1 MFIKTLPKTVKKIA
15 VLDRTK
21 EPGSVGESLFVDVSS
36 ALMLFNMNN
45 IKVIGGRYGL
55 SSKEF
60 TPVMAKEIFS
70 HLDNNCTHSF
80 TVGID
85 DDVTNTSL
93 KINNDEIKNFK
104 EKNIFEC
111 IFWGLGSDGTVSTSK
126 NLIKMINEHKNKMNI
141 QGYFEYDSKKSYGVT
156 ISHLR
161 IGLGNVN
168 KSYLISHPDFV
179 SCNNSIYLDKYD
191 LISNIN
197 ENGIFLLN
205 SDLNSDNIIE
215 KLSLK
220 IRKILIEK
228 NIKFYVINA
237 FNISK
242 EFGLNEKIGII
253 MQVAFLKIMNFFSKE
268 KFYDIMK
275 NIIIKE
281 YEKKGNAI
289 VEMNLKCI
297 NKAWDKVECIDIPI
311 SNSDNINLKEDIY
324 KHNNNFIDKIFN
336 PIKKLCGNNIKVSEM
351 PFDGI
356 IPTGT
361 TKLEKF
367 GLSVNV
373 PKWIPENCI
382 QCNQCV
388 NSCPHSAIRAKQI
401 FEEDLVNA
409 PQSFNT
415 ILSNTKNS
423 NNLRYKI
430 QIYIEDCVGCE
441 ICINTCPAKNKALK
455 ISKLTEEK
463 ECGEKE
469 NYIYFDSLKN
479 NITEGVNSNSLKY
492 AMFKQPLFEFPGAC
506 KGCGET
512 PYIKILTQ
520 LFGNRMMIAN
530 ATGCS
535 SIYGGT
541 FPSIPYCKDEDGRG
555 PAWAN
560 SLFENNAEYGLGMR
574 LSIDSHRSQLKTNIK
589 ALIEFAQ
596 NNNIENKLDLELIN
610 VLKDYLEFWNLNN
623 NDSIKFQNNIKNIIK
638 SYKPN
643 FENSKL
649 NIKILNKMNEFQDYF
664 VDKSIWIIGGD
675 GWAYDIGYN
684 GLDHCISTGKNFNIL
699 VLDTEVYSNT
709 GGQLSKSTPF
719 GAIAKFSDSGKR
731 TFKKKLDC
739 MCMSYENVYIA
750 SISLGAN
757 RIQTLKA
764 FREAEEYNGPSII
777 IAYAPCIA
785 HGINM
790 SFSQVEQKIAVE
802 SGYWPLFRY
811 NPNLEKPFI
820 WDAKEEQTMDYI
832 EFIKSEN
839 RYASLLKKTSLEDAN
854 NLFNLAK
861 QNSIRKIKL
870 LKQIGEFFNK
880 NN

>member
-1 MFIKTLPKTVKKIA
+1 
-15 VLDRTK
+15 
-21 EPGSVGESLFVDVSS
+21 
-36 ALMLFNMNN
+36 
-45 IKVIGGRYGL
+45 
-55 SSKEF
+55 
-60 TPVMAKEIFS
+60 
-70 HLDNNCTHSF
+70 
-80 TVGID
+80 
-85 DDVTNTSL
+85 
-93 KINNDEIKNFK
+93 
-104 EKNIFEC
+104 
-111 IFWGLGSDGTVSTSK
+111 
-126 NLIKMINEHKNKMNI
+126 
-141 QGYFEYDSKKSYGVT
+141 
-156 ISHLR
+156 
-161 IGLGNVN
+161 
-168 KSYLISHPDFV
+168 
-179 SCNNSIYLDKYD
+179 
-191 LISNIN
+191 
-197 ENGIFLLN
+197 
-205 SDLNSDNIIE
+205 
-215 KLSLK
+215 
-220 IRKILIEK
+220 
-228 NIKFYVINA
+228 
-237 FNISK
+237 
-242 EFGLNEKIGII
+242 
-253 MQVAFLKIMNFFSKE
+253 
-268 KFYDIMK
+268 
-275 NIIIKE
+275 
-281 YEKKGNAI
+281 
-289 VEMNLKCI
+289 
-297 NKAWDKVECIDIPI
+297 
-311 SNSDNINLKEDIY
+311 
-324 KHNNNFIDKIFN
+324 
-336 PIKKLCGNNIKVSEM
+336 
-351 PFDGI
+351 
-356 IPTGT
+356 
-361 TKLEKF
+361 
-367 GLSVNV
+367 
-373 PKWIPENCI
+373 
-382 QCNQCV
+382 
-388 NSCPHSAIRAKQI
+388 
-401 FEEDLVNA
+401 
-409 PQSFNT
+409 
-415 ILSNTKNS
+415 
-423 NNLRYKI
+423 
-430 QIYIEDCVGCE
+430 
-441 ICINTCPAKNKALK
+441 
-455 ISKLTEEK
+455 
-463 ECGEKE
+463 
-469 NYIYFDSLKN
+469 
-479 NITEGVNSNSLKY
+479 
-492 AMFKQPLFEFPGAC
+492 MFKQPLFEFPGAC

-574 LSIDSHRSQLKTNIK
+574 LSIDSHRSQLKANIK
-589 ALIEFAQ
+589 ALIKFAQ
-596 NNNIENKLDLELIN
+596 NNNIKNKLDLELISI
-610 VLKDYLEFWNLNN
+610 LKDYLEFWNLNN

-757 RIQTLKA
+757 RMQTLKA

-839 RYASLLKKTSLEDAN
+839 RYASLLKKTSLKDAN